1 MKKLFILLLLA
12 LAVLPIYSAE
22 EVPAVTNV
30 FGRES
35 VSLNGTWQ
43 YVIDQQEMGYYAG
56 NSGKVDKWGFGRDA
70 HPRTSSDLQEYDFD
84 KSETMQIPSDW
95 NTQTERLLFYEGTVW
110 FRRRFNFSP
119 RQGHRAVLY
128 FGAVNYHCVV
138 YMNGERLGE
147 HEGGFTPF
155 CFDVTDIAKKGENSV
170 VLKVNNA
177 RRKDAIPTQIFDWWN
192 YGGITRD
199 VMLLNLPETYVQ
211 DYYVQLA
218 KGSNKTIRCEVRLNE
233 KKAGVSIVVE
243 IPELKLHKILTTDA
257 EGKAAATWKCKPTLW
272 CPENPKLY
280 AVTITKGEET
290 INDEI
295 GFRTIE
301 TRGKQILLNGEPI
314 FLKGISMH
322 DEAPFRQG
330 RLRTR
335 DEAHTLLGWAK
346 DLGCNFVRLAHYP
359 HNELTVREAERMGVM
374 VWSEIP
380 VYWTIDWENDK
391 TFRNAQRQLRD
402 MIMRDRN
409 RANIVIW
416 SIANETPHGSARDS
430 FLSRLAQ
437 EAHALDNT
445 RLVSMAMEVLW
456 ADNFVNRLKDNM
468 NEYVDVVSFNE
479 YIGWY
484 RDVNTARKMTWEIP
498 YDKPVIVSEFGGGA
512 LYGRHGDANERWTEE
527 FQERL
532 YEENLAMLGKI
543 DGLAGMSPWILKD
556 FMSPRR
562 PLAGTQDYFNRKGLL
577 DERGNRKKAFYVL
590 QRWYE
595 TR

>member
-1 MKKLFILLLLA
+1 
-12 LAVLPIYSAE
+12 
-22 EVPAVTNV
+22 
-30 FGRES
+30 
-35 VSLNGTWQ
+35 
-43 YVIDQQEMGYYAG
+43 
-56 NSGKVDKWGFGRDA
+56 VDKWGFGRDA
-70 HPRTSSDLQEYDFD
+70 HPRTPSDLQEYDFD
-84 KSETMQIPSDW
+84 KSNTMQIPSDW
-95 NTQTERLLFYEGTVW
+95 NTQTEQLLFYEGTVW
-110 FRRRFNFSP
+110 FRHRFNFNPS
-119 RQGHRAVLY
+119 QGRRAVLY

-170 VLKVNNA
+170 VLKVNNT
-177 RRKDAIPTQIFDWWN
+177 RRKEAIPTQIFDWWN

-211 DYYVQLA
+211 DYYVQLD
-218 KGSNKTIRCEVRLNE
+218 KGSNKKIRCEVKLNA
-233 KKAGVSIVVE
+233 KKAGVKVNVD
-243 IPELKLHKILTTDA
+243 IPELKLHKTLTTDA
-257 EGKAAATWKCKPTLW
+257 EGKAEATWTCKPVLW

-280 AVTITKGEET
+280 DVTITKGEEI

-301 TRGKQILLNGEPI
+301 TRGKQILLNGKHI

-330 RLRTR
+330 RLRTAE
-335 DEAHTLLGWAK
+335 EAHTLLGWAK
-346 DLGCNFVRLAHYP
+346 ELGCNFVRLAHYP

-391 TFRNAQRQLRD
+391 TFQNAQRQLHD

-416 SIANETPHGSARDS
+416 SIANETPHGTARDS

-456 ADNFVNRLKDNM
+456 ADNFVNRLNDNM

-543 DGLAGMSPWILKD
+543 DGLAGMSPWILTD

-577 DERGNRKKAFYVL
+577 DEQGNRKKAFYVL
-590 QRWYE
+590 KHWYE